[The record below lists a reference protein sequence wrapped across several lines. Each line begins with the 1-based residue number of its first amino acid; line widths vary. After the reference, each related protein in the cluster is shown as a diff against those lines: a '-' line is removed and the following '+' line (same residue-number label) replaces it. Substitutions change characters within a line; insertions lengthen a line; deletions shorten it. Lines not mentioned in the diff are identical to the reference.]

1 MLNSTVYDKLVHMDT
16 YNKGTYCNM
25 MRSVINLDRHNE

>member
-16 YNKGTYCNM
+16 YNKGTYCKM
-25 MRSVINLDRHNE
+25 MRGNEAVR